1 MIPLAIPN
9 VSGKEGEYLRECV
22 DSNFVSSV
30 GPFVERFEEA
40 VAKASGAQFA
50 AATTS
55 GTSGLHL
62 ALIAVGVRRDDL
74 VILPSFTFI
83 ASANA
88 ITHSGATPWLF
99 DVEARSWTLDPAQV
113 KECLAAQTERHGGE
127 LIHRKSRRRVGAI
140 MPVYTLGM
148 PADMDA
154 FRSIS
159 EEFRLPLV
167 ADAAAALGAR
177 YRGQNLGKLA
187 DLTVFSFN
195 GNKTITCGGGGC
207 VVGEQ
212 ERLLQRIQH
221 LSTQARSEPRCNHD
235 EVGFN
240 YRMTNLQAAVGCAQ
254 LERLEE
260 LVLAKRGIA
269 KLYNQAF
276 MGMAGVGFLP
286 EVTYAESA
294 CWFSGITINKPDL
307 KDVSLLCQQMREQG
321 IEGRTFWKPIHL
333 QEPYS
338 ESPFTSFDVTER
350 FWFRILTLP
359 CSTNLTEKDQRKV
372 IAVVSEIVTKSSR
385 GILG

>member
-1 MIPLAIPN
+1 MIPLATPN
-9 VSGKEGEYLRECV
+9 ISDKEGEYLQECV
-22 DSNFVSSV
+22 DNNFVSSV
-30 GPFVERFEEA
+30 GPFVDRFEEA
-40 VAKASGAQFA
+40 VAKASGAQCA
-50 AATTS
+50 VATTS

-62 ALIAVGVRRDDL
+62 ALISVGVRRDDL

-88 ITHSGATPWLF
+88 IAHAGAMPWLC

-113 KECLAAQTERHGGE
+113 KEHLVSQTEWRRGE
-127 LIHRKSRRRVGAI
+127 LIHRESGRRVAAI

-148 PADMDA
+148 PANMDA
-154 FRSIS
+154 FRNIA
-159 EEFRLPLV
+159 EEFQLPLV

-195 GNKTITCGGGGC
+195 GNKTVTCGGGGC

-212 ERLLQRIQH
+212 EHLLKRIRH
-221 LSTQARSEPRCNHD
+221 LSTQARSGLHYDHD

-240 YRMTNLQAAVGCAQ
+240 CRMTNLQAAVGCAQ
-254 LERLEE
+254 LERLGKF
-260 LVLAKRGIA
+260 VSTKRCIA
-269 KLYNQAF
+269 NLYNQAF
-276 MGMAGVGFLP
+276 RGIPGIGSFP
-286 EVTYAESA
+286 EVIYAESA
-294 CWFSGITINKPDL
+294 CWFSGITINKPAL

-333 QEPYS
+333 QELYGK
-338 ESPFTSFDVTER
+338 SPFASFDVTEQ

-359 CSTNLTEKDQRKV
+359 CSTNLTEGDQRKV
-372 IAVVSEIVTKSSR
+372 IAVVSELLQNPTE
-385 GILG
+385 

>member
-1 MIPLAIPN
+1 MISLAIPN
-9 VSGKEGEYLRECV
+9 ISGKEGEYLQECV

-30 GPFVERFEEA
+30 GPFVDRFEEA
-40 VAKASGAQFA
+40 VAKASGAQGA
-50 AATTS
+50 VATTS

-62 ALIAVGVRRDDL
+62 ALISVGVRRDDL

-88 ITHSGATPWLF
+88 IAHSGAIPWLF
-99 DVEARSWTLDPAQV
+99 DVEARSWTLDPSQV
-113 KECLAAQTERHGGE
+113 KKQLASQTERRGGE
-127 LIHRKSRRRVGAI
+127 LIHRESGRRVGAI

-159 EEFRLPLV
+159 EEFQLPLV

-177 YRGQNLGKLA
+177 YQERNLGKLA

-195 GNKTITCGGGGC
+195 GNKTVTCGGGGC

-212 ERLLQRIQH
+212 ERLLKRIRH
-221 LSTQARSEPRCNHD
+221 LSTQARSGPHYNHD

-240 YRMTNLQAAVGCAQ
+240 CRMTNLQAAVGCAQ

-260 LVLAKRGIA
+260 FVSAKRCIA
-269 KLYNQAF
+269 RLYNQAF
-276 MGMAGVGFLP
+276 SGVPGVGFLP
-286 EVTYAESA
+286 KVTYAESA
-294 CWFSGITINKPDL
+294 CWFSGITINKPVL
-307 KDVSLLCQQMREQG
+307 KDVSFLCQQMRERG

-333 QEPYS
+333 QGPYG
-338 ESPFTSFDVTER
+338 ESPFASFNVTEQL
-350 FWFRILTLP
+350 WFRILTLP
-359 CSTNLTEKDQRKV
+359 CSTNLTEENQRKV
-372 IAVVSEIVTKSSR
+372 IDTVSKLLQNPGKEC
-385 GILG
+385 